1 MIQYQKI
8 INDRKVNSDLLLK
21 FKNKAIMKLIIA
33 PILYFLIILFIIL
46 IVNNCVLRL
55 KLNILVATILYPQTP
70 FFRLL

>member
-70 FFRLL
+70 VYRLL

>member
-70 FFRLL
+70 IFLLL